1 MVTIIFKGQFE
12 TENQEDFI
20 NKLQE
25 ILDET
30 DTSFVGRVDVYEMPK
45 DVDFQKVES
54 KIINESEDKSETI
67 TDNTD
72 SDSNI

>member
-30 DTSFVGRVDVYEMPK
+30 DTSFVGRVDAYEMPR

-54 KIINESEDKSETI
+54 KTIN
-67 TDNTD
+67 
-72 SDSNI
+72 

>member
-12 TENQEDFI
+12 TKNQENFI

-30 DTSFVGRVDVYEMPK
+30 DTTFIGKVDVYEMPK
-45 DVDFQKVES
+45 DVDFQKVEV
-54 KIINESEDKSETI
+54 INESNDKSET
-67 TDNTD
+67 TTNHTN
-72 SDSNI
+72 SNSNI

>member
-30 DTSFVGRVDVYEMPK
+30 DTTFIGRVDAYEMPK
-45 DVDFQKVES
+45 DVDFQKVEV
-54 KIINESEDKSETI
+54 INESNDKSETA

>member
-30 DTSFVGRVDVYEMPK
+30 DTSFVGRVYAYEMPK

-54 KIINESEDKSETI
+54 KTINESEDKSETT
-67 TDNTD
+67 TDTSN

>member
-12 TENQEDFI
+12 TENQENFI

-30 DTSFVGRVDVYEMPK
+30 DTTFIGRVDAYEMPK
-45 DVDFQKVES
+45 DVDFQKVEV
-54 KIINESEDKSETI
+54 INESNDKSETT
-67 TDNTD
+67 TDNTN

>member
-30 DTSFVGRVDVYEMPK
+30 DTTFIGRVDAYEMPK
-45 DVDFQKVES
+45 DVDFQKVEV
-54 KIINESEDKSETI
+54 INESNDKSETT

>member
-30 DTSFVGRVDVYEMPK
+30 DTSFIGRVDAYEMPK

-67 TDNTD
+67 TDTSN

>member
-12 TENQEDFI
+12 TKNQENFI

-30 DTSFVGRVDVYEMPK
+30 DTTFIGRVDIYEIPK
-45 DVDFQKVES
+45 DVNFQKVEV
-54 KIINESEDKSETI
+54 INESNDKSET
-67 TDNTD
+67 TTNHTD
-72 SDSNI
+72 SNSNI

>member
-30 DTSFVGRVDVYEMPK
+30 DTSFIGRVDAYEMPK
-45 DVDFQKVES
+45 DVDFQKVEV
-54 KIINESEDKSETI
+54 INESNDKSETT

>member
-20 NKLQE
+20 NKLQK
-25 ILDET
+25 ILEET
-30 DTSFVGRVDVYEMPK
+30 DTSFIGRVDAYEMPK
-45 DVDFQKVES
+45 DVDFQKVEV
-54 KIINESEDKSETI
+54 INESNDKSETT

>member
-25 ILDET
+25 ILDKT
-30 DTSFVGRVDVYEMPK
+30 DTIFIGRVDAYEMPK
-45 DVDFQKVES
+45 YVDFQKVEV
-54 KIINESEDKSETI
+54 INESSDKSETT

>member
-12 TENQEDFI
+12 TKNQENFI

-30 DTSFVGRVDVYEMPK
+30 DTTFIGKVDVYEMPK
-45 DVDFQKVES
+45 DVDFQKVEV
-54 KIINESEDKSETI
+54 INESNDKSET
-67 TDNTD
+67 TTNHTD
-72 SDSNI
+72 SNSNI

>member
-30 DTSFVGRVDVYEMPK
+30 DTTFIGRVNAYEMPK
-45 DVDFQKVES
+45 DVDFQKVEV
-54 KIINESEDKSETI
+54 INESNDKSETT
-67 TDNTD
+67 TDNTN

>member
-1 MVTIIFKGQFE
+1 MVTFIFKGQFE

-30 DTSFVGRVDVYEMPK
+30 DTTFIGKIDSYEMPK

-54 KIINESEDKSETI
+54 KIINESEDKSETV
-67 TDNTD
+67 T
-72 SDSNI
+72 NIAD

>member
-30 DTSFVGRVDVYEMPK
+30 DTSFVGRVDAYEMPK
-45 DVDFQKVES
+45 DVDFQKVEV
-54 KIINESEDKSETI
+54 INESNDKSETT

>member
-12 TENQEDFI
+12 TKNQENFI

-30 DTSFVGRVDVYEMPK
+30 DTTFIGKVDVYEIPK
-45 DVDFQKVES
+45 DVDFQKVEV
-54 KIINESEDKSETI
+54 INESNDKSET
-67 TDNTD
+67 TTNHTD
-72 SDSNI
+72 SNSNI

>member
-12 TENQEDFI
+12 TKNQENFI

-30 DTSFVGRVDVYEMPK
+30 DTTFIGRVDVYEMPK
-45 DVDFQKVES
+45 DVDFQKVEV
-54 KIINESEDKSETI
+54 INESNDKSET
-67 TDNTD
+67 TTNHTD
-72 SDSNI
+72 SNSNI

>member
-12 TENQEDFI
+12 TKNQENFI

-30 DTSFVGRVDVYEMPK
+30 DTTFIGRVDAYEIPK
-45 DVDFQKVES
+45 DVNFQKVEV
-54 KIINESEDKSETI
+54 INESNDKSENT
-67 TDNTD
+67 TNHTD
-72 SDSNI
+72 SNSNI

>member
-20 NKLQE
+20 NKLKE
-25 ILDET
+25 ILEET
-30 DTSFVGRVDVYEMPK
+30 DTSFIGRVDAYEMPK
-45 DVDFQKVES
+45 DVDFQKVEA
-54 KIINESEDKSETI
+54 INESEDKSETT
-67 TDNTD
+67 TDSSD

>member
-12 TENQEDFI
+12 TKNQENFI

-30 DTSFVGRVDVYEMPK
+30 DTTFIGRIDAYEMPK
-45 DVDFQKVES
+45 DVDFQKVEV
-54 KIINESEDKSETI
+54 INESNDKSET
-67 TDNTD
+67 TTNHTD
-72 SDSNI
+72 SNSNI

>member
-12 TENQEDFI
+12 TKNQENFI

-30 DTSFVGRVDVYEMPK
+30 DTTFIGRVDAYEMPK
-45 DVDFQKVES
+45 DVDFQKVEV
-54 KIINESEDKSETI
+54 INESNNKSET
-67 TDNTD
+67 TTNHTD
-72 SDSNI
+72 SNSNI

>member
-12 TENQEDFI
+12 TKNQENFI

-30 DTSFVGRVDVYEMPK
+30 DTTFIGKVDVYEMPK
-45 DVDFQKVES
+45 DVDF
-54 KIINESEDKSETI
+54 
-67 TDNTD
+67 
-72 SDSNI
+72 

>member
-12 TENQEDFI
+12 TKNQENFI

-30 DTSFVGRVDVYEMPK
+30 DTTFIGKVDAYEMPK
-45 DVDFQKVES
+45 DVDFQKVEV
-54 KIINESEDKSETI
+54 INESNDKSET
-67 TDNTD
+67 TTNHTD
-72 SDSNI
+72 SNSNI

>member
-12 TENQEDFI
+12 TKNQENFI

-30 DTSFVGRVDVYEMPK
+30 DTTFIGRIDAYEIPK
-45 DVDFQKVES
+45 DVNFQKVEV
-54 KIINESEDKSETI
+54 INESNDKSET
-67 TDNTD
+67 TTNHTD
-72 SDSNI
+72 SNSNI

>member
-12 TENQEDFI
+12 TKNQENFI

-30 DTSFVGRVDVYEMPK
+30 DTTFIGRVDAYEMPK
-45 DVDFQKVES
+45 DVDFQKVEV
-54 KIINESEDKSETI
+54 INESNDKSET
-67 TDNTD
+67 TTNHTD
-72 SDSNI
+72 SNSNI

>member
-1 MVTIIFKGQFE
+1 MVTLIFKGQFE

-30 DTSFVGRVDVYEMPK
+30 DTSFVGRVNAYEMPK

-54 KIINESEDKSETI
+54 KTINESEDKSETI
-67 TDNTD
+67 TNNTD

>member
-30 DTSFVGRVDVYEMPK
+30 DTTFIGRVDVYEMPK
-45 DVDFQKVES
+45 DVDFQKVEV
-54 KIINESEDKSETI
+54 INESNDKSETT

>member
-30 DTSFVGRVDVYEMPK
+30 DTTFIGRVDAYEMPK
-45 DVDFQKVES
+45 DVDFQKVEV
-54 KIINESEDKSETI
+54 INGSNDKSETT
-67 TDNTD
+67 TDNTN

>member
-12 TENQEDFI
+12 TKNQENFI

-30 DTSFVGRVDVYEMPK
+30 DTTFIGRVDTYEMPK
-45 DVDFQKVES
+45 DVDFQKVEV
-54 KIINESEDKSETI
+54 INESNDKSET
-67 TDNTD
+67 TTNHTD
-72 SDSNI
+72 SNSNI

>member
-12 TENQEDFI
+12 TKNQENFI

-30 DTSFVGRVDVYEMPK
+30 DTTFIGRIDAYEMPK
-45 DVDFQKVES
+45 DVDFQKVEV
-54 KIINESEDKSETI
+54 INESNDKSENT
-67 TDNTD
+67 TNHTD
-72 SDSNI
+72 SNSNI

>member
-12 TENQEDFI
+12 TKNQENFI

-30 DTSFVGRVDVYEMPK
+30 DTTFIGRIDAYEIPK
-45 DVDFQKVES
+45 NVNFQKVEV
-54 KIINESEDKSETI
+54 INESNDKSENT
-67 TDNTD
+67 TNHTD
-72 SDSNI
+72 SNSNI

>member
-30 DTSFVGRVDVYEMPK
+30 DTSFVGRVDAYEMPR

-54 KIINESEDKSETI
+54 KAINESEDKSETI
-67 TDNTD
+67 TDTSN